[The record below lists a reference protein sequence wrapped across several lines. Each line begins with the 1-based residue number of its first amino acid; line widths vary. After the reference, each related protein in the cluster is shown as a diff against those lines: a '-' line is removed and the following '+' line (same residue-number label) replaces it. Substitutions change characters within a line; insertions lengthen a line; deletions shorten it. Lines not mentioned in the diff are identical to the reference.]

1 MKLTSHKNELM
12 WVFGQKEKLYMET
25 TPRVFPATIS
35 QKVRAKDVFYVV
47 RAFEQNILVDNFV
60 QNEFQN
66 TTNLISIFPRK

>member
-1 MKLTSHKNELM
+1 M

-35 QKVRAKDVFYVV
+35 QKVRAKDLFYVV
-47 RAFEQNILVDNFV
+47 RAFEQNILVDHV
-60 QNEFQN
+60 QSEFQN